1 MDVYDFRADFYA
13 IVADDIFRHLY
24 VFNEKE

>member
-13 IVADDIFRHLY
+13 IVAADIFRYLY